1 MSPPN
6 RNTERLKELMAQHH
20 LSAEDVAKLLDRS
33 VQTVNEWRCRNR
45 NNINDG
51 NLALLEARIAERDRA
66 QETANAV

>member
-20 LSAEDVAKLLDRS
+20 LSAGDVASMLGRS
-33 VQTVNEWRCRNR
+33 VQTVNEWRCRNS

-51 NLALLEARIAERDRA
+51 NLALLESRIAERSSAR
-66 QETANAV
+66 ETADVV